1 VGPFE
6 QLEPPQAH
14 QKDPPPLSFAP
25 FSRILWKS
33 DAKSP
38 VSLFRMTGL
47 LVAPAG
53 VEPTMGESKSP
64 ALPLG
69 DGASCKTVY
78 HIFRIFT
85 RGTGM
90 FSSARRQIFFPEK
103 FLGIR

>member
-1 VGPFE
+1 
-6 QLEPPQAH
+6 
-14 QKDPPPLSFAP
+14 
-25 FSRILWKS
+25 
-33 DAKSP
+33 
-38 VSLFRMTGL
+38 

-90 FSSARRQIFFPEK
+90 FSSARRQIFFHEK